1 MKKLR
6 KALLA
11 MFVLLTTLAGMA
23 FVAYQQ
29 SIAGNM
35 DFPWTYNQ
43 ELEKYVQTPIFHL
56 WPLAY
61 PLAAS
66 IVVFFAWVLWQRAN
80 EYRGS
85 RYQGIIG
92 EIVLRTCSW
101 YLIFCFGV
109 ITMIGLESWG
119 SISTPPSEANQYFYL
134 PGLQQILILVFL
146 LVFSIFSGVASI
158 VQKKEAEE
166 SS

>member
-29 SIAGNM
+29 SIARNM
-35 DFPWTYNQ
+35 DFPWTYDQ

-61 PLAAS
+61 PLAAA

-80 EYRGS
+80 EYGRREIGS
-85 RYQGIIG
+85 N
-92 EIVLRTCSW
+92 VLRACSW

-119 SISTPPSEANQYFYL
+119 GIATPPAEANQYFYL
-134 PGLQQILILVFL
+134 TGGQQILILVFL

-158 VQKKEAEE
+158 VHKKEAEE